1 MKLYLVQEKAQAQKY
16 IGLSVD
22 VFLIKGIY
30 KSRECAM
37 LMQQDINTVVTEIDS
52 DLFEDGE

>member
-1 MKLYLVQEKAQAQKY
+1 MKLYLVQEKARVQKY

-22 VFLIKGIY
+22 VFAIKGIY
-30 KSRECAM
+30 KSRERAM
-37 LMQQDINTVVTEIDS
+37 LAEQGFNTVITEIDS